1 MNSKRAKN
9 ILGTKL
15 KPRLAVYRSLHHIYS
30 QLIDDEA
37 GRTLVCAST
46 LEKVFSTE
54 KSKKSVE
61 LALKVGQLLAKRA
74 KENGIAEVVF
84 DRRDRVYHGRVK
96 AIADGAREGG
106 LKF

>member
-1 MNSKRAKN
+1 MNSQRAKN
-9 ILGTKL
+9 VIGTKL

-37 GRTLVCAST
+37 GRTIVCASS
-46 LEKVFSTE
+46 LEKIFSSE
-54 KSKKSVE
+54 KSKKTVS
-61 LALKVGQLLAKRA
+61 LAVKVGQLLAKRA
-74 KENGIAEVVF
+74 KESGIEKVVF